1 MTKREAAEYLGVSI
15 RSLERYTK
23 SGQLACR
30 YVPGKIGP
38 RPVYDEPDLA
48 AFKTRLDARKK
59 RESVRVES
67 SDAMR
72 TIGFR
77 LDPEYI
83 DRLTDQAAKHS
94 MSPRAYARQLLVGA
108 LEDFRHNEILAEL
121 ETLRE
126 DLRRA
131 GDGPKAAPD
140 NQRLLATLTS
150 LQEELRGL
158 RVDRPSE
165 PDHKPLLSKLA
176 ALHEELRSV
185 RADRPAAPDYKRELG
200 QVLAMV
206 AQLQGDVDRLRIDL
220 VRSLEAILLNVL
232 PRSQQA
238 EVRNWIATMLAGIRK
253 PER

>member
-23 SGQLACR
+23 SGQLTCR

-48 AFKTRLDARKK
+48 AYKIRLDARKK
-59 RESVRVES
+59 RESVRVDS
-67 SDAMR
+67 PDAMR

-83 DRLTDQAAKHS
+83 ERLTNEAARHS

-108 LEDFRHNEILAEL
+108 LEDFRYSELLAEL
-121 ETLRE
+121 EALRG
-126 DLRRA
+126 DLRRG
-131 GDGPKAAPD
+131 GDGPRTAPD
-140 NQRLLATLTS
+140 IEPLLA
-150 LQEELRGL
+150 
-158 RVDRPSE
+158 
-165 PDHKPLLSKLA
+165 KLA
-176 ALHEELRSV
+176 SLHEELRSV
-185 RADRPAAPDYKRELG
+185 GTERSTASDHSRELC

-206 AQLQGDVDRLRIDL
+206 AQLQADVDRLRIDL
-220 VRSLEAILLNVL
+220 VGSLEAILLNVL

-238 EVRNWIATMLAGIRK
+238 EVRNWIATMIAGIRK
-253 PER
+253 PEG